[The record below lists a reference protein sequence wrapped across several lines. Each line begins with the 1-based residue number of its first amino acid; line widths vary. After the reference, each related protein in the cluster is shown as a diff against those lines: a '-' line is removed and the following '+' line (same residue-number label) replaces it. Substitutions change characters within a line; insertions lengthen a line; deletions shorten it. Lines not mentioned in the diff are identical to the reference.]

1 MQGVVPIL
9 HNSVFLTIGKI
20 TPFSTTTPREVV
32 ELDAGTMAIMEIEK
46 ITETIVNK
54 YRKTSFENDL
64 MLYLSSLNFRPNTTS
79 NQNCSSSV
87 EPDSARVEPEPP
99 VMTVETSSK

>member
-1 MQGVVPIL
+1 
-9 HNSVFLTIGKI
+9 
-20 TPFSTTTPREVV
+20 
-32 ELDAGTMAIMEIEK
+32 MEIEK
-46 ITETIVNK
+46 ITETIVNR

-87 EPDSARVEPEPP
+87 APASARVEPEPP